1 MVSLCSCL
9 DFHWWWTITCNQ
21 INAFLP
27 HISFS
32 HWLYHSNRK
41 QTKKGLEKLF
51 CVSLLFFFLLLFLTC
66 LLLTFIFCVLRSF
79 FLNHCFFVC
88 LFCFWWGGVGGKG
101 PIFGT
106 LTSLPPILLHCLKW
120 YPDGPPPIIWLVARI
135 AAGYL
140 SPHSVLCC
148 VRGQVSLLGK
158 DSTTQLYTPV
168 AWQVSGFF
176 LVFVSLFFIFVLISL
191 PCIRSRIFWVFLFH
205 WPFLLHFLL
214 LSLLIVI
221 SLYSILVSGM

>member
-1 MVSLCSCL
+1 MCVIVIFFSVVVS
-9 DFHWWWTITCNQ
+9 
-21 INAFLP
+21 
-27 HISFS
+27 
-32 HWLYHSNRK
+32 Y
-41 QTKKGLEKLF
+41 
-51 CVSLLFFFLLLFLTC
+51 
-66 LLLTFIFCVLRSF
+66 LLTFNFHFLCPEVF
-79 FLNHCFFVC
+79 FFKPLFFC

-176 LVFVSLFFIFVLISL
+176 FVFVSLFFIFVLISL